1 MPAVTE
7 NDIATAFAKYDADA
21 SGNIGSKELGAL
33 AKDLGHALS
42 AEELKEAVEVLDRDA
57 SGTIEMN
64 EFVAW
69 WKSSKQDGDNAGVS
83 SKLGRIAKA
92 GKNEILEAKLER
104 QQAERDVQ
112 LLMNRL
118 QHLKMEEDRARKKI
132 AETKGRADEIHTLK
146 RRNNE
151 RMKER
156 ADVHAQRERYM
167 QGDTDALLSKK
178 KENHRN
184 IEKAKGERHALNR
197 QSAQD
202 TQAARHSNED
212 SIKQQKAA
220 FKEANA
226 AMRAT
231 IQERQ
236 AIARKKRADTNNDHQ
251 KALAA
256 KAQARLKEERDRR
269 SQAEKMIQEM
279 EAEEERL
286 IERLRNTQDKQRTA
300 YQELEVAL
308 QS

>member
-7 NDIATAFAKYDADA
+7 NDIATAFAKYDTDA
-21 SGNIGSKELGAL
+21 SGHIGAKELGAL
-33 AKDLGHALS
+33 AKDLGQPLS
-42 AEELKEAVEVLDRDA
+42 AEEVKEAVEVLDRDD

-69 WKSSKQDGDNAGVS
+69 WKSSKQDEGGKGVS
-83 SKLGRIAKA
+83 TKLGRIAKA

-104 QQAERDVQ
+104 LQAERDVQ

-132 AETKGRADEIHTLK
+132 AETKGRADEIHSLK

-156 ADVHAQRERYM
+156 AEMQAQRDTFMR
-167 QGDTDALLSKK
+167 GDTDALMKK
-178 KENHRN
+178 KQDNHRA
-184 IEKAKGERHALNR
+184 IEKAKGEKHNLNR
-197 QSAQD
+197 MIAKQTQSQK
-202 TQAARHSNED
+202 SNNED

-220 FKEANA
+220 FREANA

-236 AIARKKRADTNNDHQ
+236 AIARKKRADAHGDHQ

-256 KAQARLKEERDRR
+256 KAQARLKEEKGRR
-269 SQAEKMIQEM
+269 SQAEKMIEEM